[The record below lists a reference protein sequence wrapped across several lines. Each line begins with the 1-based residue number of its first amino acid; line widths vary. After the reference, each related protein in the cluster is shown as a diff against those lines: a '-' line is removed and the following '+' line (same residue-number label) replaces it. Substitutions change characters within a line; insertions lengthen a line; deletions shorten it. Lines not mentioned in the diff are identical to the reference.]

1 MNRFDGITPQ
11 GWEPDSQTIVSLI
24 LPDNLSKLV
33 TQAEAMLKS
42 QHRYQG
48 PMALECVMMHL
59 CDVLFRRAA
68 RNANRIAWA
77 QITLNVRRGVER

>member
-33 TQAEAMLKS
+33 TQAEAMLSHSTDTKVQWRS
-42 QHRYQG
+42 S
-48 PMALECVMMHL
+48 AS
-59 CDVLFRRAA
+59 
-68 RNANRIAWA
+68 
-77 QITLNVRRGVER
+77 